1 MGGREWTRFWFFFFC
16 VRAMNWFFLLGGAVD
31 YGEGVVEVWGPL
43 VRWGPLIVAST
54 REGTHERRVCLCFV
68 FLFVCVFFGSYET
81 VAEQNWVSREVNEG
95 TRIFLMLSL
104 RASQPH
110 PSSCTAKPII
120 TTLPFFLSLG
130 IACVW
135 GALYITSPTPVVS
148 ITITSLLC
156 MTS

>member
-81 VAEQNWVSREVNEG
+81 VAEQNWVSREV
-95 TRIFLMLSL
+95 
-104 RASQPH
+104 
-110 PSSCTAKPII
+110 K
-120 TTLPFFLSLG
+120 
-130 IACVW
+130 
-135 GALYITSPTPVVS
+135 ALEFS
-148 ITITSLLC
+148 
-156 MTS
+156 